1 MKAATLTELSRKGS
15 KRKTTADD
23 DPLNQVKKFRKI
35 AEIVKQEEERAQKVE
50 KLKTLYKIKH
60 EQDEL
65 EKQKLPGKKLPIWK
79 KRNFGGNLIY
89 FFFFYILMHAC
100 VFKVLMAH
108 AAMC

>member
-1 MKAATLTELSRKGS
+1 MSKKLTCDNDNIPVKAASLTELSRKGS
-15 KRKTTADD
+15 KRKTTGTTDD

-50 KLKTLYKIKH
+50 KLKTLYKIKQ

-79 KRNFGGNLIY
+79 KRTFGGNGVY
-89 FFFFYILMHAC
+89 FDFLST
-100 VFKVLMAH
+100 
-108 AAMC
+108 